1 MGTESRDG
9 YWARTSRRGGTSVL
23 QAHNILYHC
32 TVPPHRRLGVGGGGP
47 SCLLIAGVRNHI
59 TAPRSLGSCGVRAA
73 QCGAA
78 MVQLAA

>member
-1 MGTESRDG
+1 MAIGRAPADAAGHLCSKPTT
-9 YWARTSRRGGTSVL
+9 Y
-23 QAHNILYHC
+23 C